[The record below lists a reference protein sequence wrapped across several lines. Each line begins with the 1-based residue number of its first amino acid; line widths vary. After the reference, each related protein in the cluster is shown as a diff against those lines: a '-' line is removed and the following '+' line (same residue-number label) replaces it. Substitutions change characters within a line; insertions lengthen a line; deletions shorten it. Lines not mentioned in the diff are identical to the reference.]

1 MQNHNHPDN
10 IIMIFVWILQAV
22 IALTKNFL
30 DLDFELV
37 YEILF
42 KFTQFAVLVLSGMAS
57 YRIYKKNK

>member
-1 MQNHNHPDN
+1 
-10 IIMIFVWILQAV
+10 MIFVWILQAV
-22 IALTKNFL
+22 IAFTKSFL

-42 KFTQFAVLVLSGMAS
+42 KLTQFAVLVLSGMAS